1 MGSSACERA
10 FVTVKLNKGKGLL
23 ITEWMDGKIAL
34 ALNINTKVFKSPG
47 MANTL

>member
-1 MGSSACERA
+1 MGTPACERA
-10 FVTVKLNKGKGLL
+10 FVTVKLSKGKGLL
-23 ITEWMDGKIAL
+23 ITEWMDRKTVL